1 MLAAVT
7 ASRRDEGET
16 HVMSTRPM
24 SGARFPRAHRL
35 LSSLLLIA
43 TTTASAAPPATQ
55 RVPEPPSA
63 LREQLAAFELGS
75 QKPTSIIVKLASEP
89 AAPYAAAFEN
99 RGQAVAEAAR
109 QSQLDKVRG
118 ERGRILGELARLG
131 IRANP
136 RHSYEEALNGFALT
150 VPADQIALIAAIPG
164 VAGIYADPEVL
175 PDQAPLGEEGVP
187 TEAPELTESVPAIGA
202 PAVWARGY
210 RGEGRLV
217 AILDDGVDYTH
228 PDLGGCLGTG
238 CKVVGGY
245 DFVDLD
251 GDPQEAPGDY
261 HGTHVAATAAGL
273 KGVAP
278 GARILAVRVLGTN
291 STGKPS
297 NLSSV
302 MAGLDYAV
310 RQGADVA
317 NMSLGLGTTYA
328 PSTNLW
334 GEMVSNAVRAGV
346 VLANSNG
353 NNGPGVY
360 TTGVYAASPDTI
372 AVGNSD
378 ARAASYPRTRL
389 TATGETLVGGA
400 YGTPFPAA
408 LRGVH
413 LQVVDV
419 GFGNAPS
426 DYAGRNVVGK
436 LAIAQR
442 GGPGDGAF
450 LNKANQA
457 RAAGAIGLLIY
468 NDAAR
473 AVDFTTAALS
483 LPSYTLS
490 YANGLKVIANPLVVI
505 EDFNPGPQ
513 MNSGSSRGP
522 TPDLTI
528 KPDVSA
534 PGTAIVAA
542 VPFNVSS
549 TGYAALNGT
558 SMATPHVAGAAALL
572 LQMHPEW
579 SPLQVKLALMNTAS
593 NLVSLTGESYRTID
607 QGSGFVDLE
616 RSVEPAV
623 AISPG
628 SLSFGMLLPAGGYS
642 ATRALTVT
650 PRGSGQSYRVQVEL
664 LKSWPGVTA
673 TPSVSRVGTD
683 AGSASLSVSVAVD
696 PAVAAAGDYEG
707 YVRFINESNP
717 EDSYRV
723 PFLFVHRLPVSELAL
738 SDSFLGTAAN
748 GREAVDVSFK
758 VGQPLADWYLGSM
771 AGTRYTAN
779 QGAAQPGTRTFR
791 WNGRNS
797 VGQLLAEGNW
807 NMGVW
812 YRLPGSTAFT
822 FSLTYTRFF
831 VDRTAPALLVDA
843 PAPGLVS
850 NPLLSL
856 GGAVSDSGMY
866 SWGAVGGRVDVN
878 GQPAEL
884 FLRAPAVRFPAQN
897 SELAFSRDVTLS
909 EGMNTVTLYAEDRSG
924 NRSTATFTYELR
936 LDTRGPVTVAT
947 TSPGPNGFGWNSESV
962 SVGLAST
969 DEAGAGVR
977 EVRYSLDGAPEVT
990 VSGTAAQ
997 VLLETEGLHTVR
1009 YRAVDLAG
1017 NAEPVKSL
1025 VVRIDRTAPALAF
1038 TGGGSYTVD
1047 QTVQVRCTASD
1058 ALSGLEADPCEGA
1071 LVSDAAW
1078 NLPLGTTELPL
1089 QVMDRAGNVTSA
1101 RASVTVRV
1109 TFDSLDTLSRGWVTG
1124 DSGLA
1129 NSLSALLDQGRSAAE
1144 RGNAMAASNQLA
1156 AYRNHVAAQSGKAIP
1171 AERAATLI
1179 RLAEA
1184 LAR

>member
-1 MLAAVT
+1 M
-7 ASRRDEGET
+7 
-16 HVMSTRPM
+16 
-24 SGARFPRAHRL
+24 
-35 LSSLLLIA
+35 SSLLLIA
-43 TTTASAAPPATQ
+43 TTTAVAASPATQ

-63 LREQLAAFELGS
+63 LREQLSAFELGS
-75 QKPTSIIVKLASEP
+75 QKPTPVIVKLASEP
-89 AAPYAAAFEN
+89 AAPYAAAFKN

-109 QSQLDKVRG
+109 QSQLDKVRA

-131 IRANP
+131 IRVNP
-136 RHSYEEALNGFALT
+136 RHTYEEALNGFALT
-150 VPADQIALIAAIPG
+150 VPADQLALIAAIPG
-164 VAGIYADPEVL
+164 VAGIYADPEVI

-187 TEAPELTESVPAIGA
+187 VEAPELVESVPAIGA
-202 PAVWARGY
+202 PAIWARGY

-228 PDLGGCLGTG
+228 PDLGGCLGEG

-251 GDPQEAPGDY
+251 LDPQEAPGDY
-261 HGTHVAATAAGL
+261 HGTHVAATAAGH

-297 NLSSV
+297 KLSAV
-302 MAGLDYAV
+302 MAGIDYAV

-317 NMSLGLGTTYA
+317 NMSLGLTTTYA

-334 GEMVSNAVRAGV
+334 GEMVSNAIRAGV
-346 VLANSNG
+346 VFTNSNG

-378 ARAASYPRTRL
+378 ARVTPYPRTRL
-389 TATGETLVGGA
+389 TTGETLVGGA

-413 LQVVDV
+413 LQVVAV
-419 GFGNAPS
+419 GYGNDPS

-436 LAIAQR
+436 LVIAQR
-442 GGPGDGAF
+442 GGPGDAAF
-450 LNKANQA
+450 VNKANQA
-457 RAAGAIGLLIY
+457 QAAGAAGLLIY

-473 AVDFTTAALS
+473 ATDFTTAALA

-490 YANGLKVIANPLVVI
+490 YANGLEVIANPLVLV
-505 EDFNPGPQ
+505 EDFSPGPQ
-513 MNSGSSRGP
+513 MNSSSSRGP
-522 TPDLTI
+522 TPDLMI

-542 VPFNVSS
+542 VPFSVSP
-549 TGYAALNGT
+549 TGYSALTGT
-558 SMATPHVAGAAALL
+558 SMAAPHMAGSVALL

-579 SPLQVKLALMNTAS
+579 SPLQVKLALMNTAG
-593 NLVSLTGESYRTID
+593 NLTSLTGESYRTIA
-607 QGSGFVDLE
+607 QGAGFADLS
-616 RSVEPAV
+616 RALEPAV
-623 AISPG
+623 AINPG
-628 SLSFGMLLPAGGYS
+628 SLSFGMLLPATGYS
-642 ATRALTVT
+642 ATRALTVA
-650 PRGSGQSYRVQVEL
+650 PRDSGQSYRVQVEL

-673 TPSVSRVGTD
+673 TPSVGQVRTD
-683 AGSASLSVSVAVD
+683 AGPATLSLTVSVN

-738 SDSFLGTAAN
+738 SNSFVGTSAN

-779 QGAAQPGTRTFR
+779 QGAAQPGTRSLR

-812 YRLPGSTAFT
+812 YKLPGSTTFT
-822 FSLTYTRFF
+822 FGLTYTRFF
-831 VDRTAPALLVDA
+831 VDRTAPALSIDA

-850 NPLLSL
+850 NPLLTL
-856 GGAVSDSGMY
+856 AGAVSDSGMY
-866 SWGAVGGRVDVN
+866 TWGAVGGRVDVN

-897 SELAFSRDVTLS
+897 SELAFSRDVTLN

-924 NRSTATFTYELR
+924 NRSTATFTYQLR
-936 LDTRGPVTVAT
+936 LDTQGPVTVAT
-947 TSPGPNGFGWNSESV
+947 SSPGPNALGWNSGSV

-969 DEAGAGVR
+969 DDSGAGVR
-977 EVRYSLDGAPEVT
+977 EVRYSVDGAAEVA
-990 VSGTAAQ
+990 VSGAAAQ
-997 VLLETEGLHTVR
+997 VLLESEGLHTVR

-1038 TGGGSYTVD
+1038 SGGGSYTVD
-1047 QTVQVRCTASD
+1047 QTVEVRCTASD
-1058 ALSGLEADPCEGA
+1058 ALSGLESDPCDGA
-1071 LVSDAAW
+1071 LVSDSAW

-1089 QVMDRAGNVTSA
+1089 QVSDRAGNVTSE

-1109 TFDSLDTLSRGWVTG
+1109 TFDSLCTLSRGFVAG
-1124 DSGLA
+1124 DAGLA
-1129 NSLSALLDQGRSAAE
+1129 SSLCATLDAGRSAEE
-1144 RGNAMAASNQLA
+1144 RGNAVAVSNQLG
-1156 AYRNHVAAQSGKAIP
+1156 AYRNHVAAQSGKAIS

>member
-1 MLAAVT
+1 
-7 ASRRDEGET
+7 
-16 HVMSTRPM
+16 MSTRPM

-75 QKPTSIIVKLASEP
+75 QKPTPIIVKLASEP
-89 AAPYAAAFEN
+89 AAPYAAAFKN

-109 QSQLDKVRG
+109 RSQLDKVRG

-297 NLSSV
+297 NLSAV

-360 TTGVYAASPDTI
+360 TTGVYASSPDTI

-419 GFGNAPS
+419 GFGNAAS

-442 GGPGDGAF
+442 GGPGDAAF

-457 RAAGAIGLLIY
+457 LAAGAAGLIIY

-505 EDFNPGPQ
+505 DDFNPGPQ

-542 VPFNVSS
+542 VPFNVSA

-593 NLVSLTGESYRTID
+593 NLASLTGDSYRTID

-616 RSVEPAV
+616 RAVEPAV

-628 SLSFGMLLPAGGYS
+628 SLSFGMLLPATGHK
-642 ATRALTVT
+642 ATRTLTVT
-650 PRGSGQSYRVQVEL
+650 PRGAGQAYRVRVEL

-673 TPSVSRVGTD
+673 TPSVSRVETD
-683 AGSASLSVSVAVD
+683 AGAASLSVTVAVD

-738 SDSFLGTAAN
+738 SDNFLGTAAN

-771 AGTRYTAN
+771 TGTRYTAN

-797 VGQLLAEGNW
+797 LGQLLAESTNW

-822 FSLTYTRFF
+822 FSLTYARFA

-856 GGAVSDSGMY
+856 GGAVSDSGMH
-866 SWGAVGGRVDVN
+866 SWGDVGGRVDVN

-884 FLRAPAVRFPAQN
+884 FLRAPAVRFPTQN

-947 TSPGPNGFGWNSESV
+947 TSPGPNGFGWNSGSV

-977 EVRYSLDGAPEVT
+977 EVRYSLDGASEVV
-990 VSGTAAQ
+990 VSGAGAQ

-1025 VVRIDRTAPALAF
+1025 VVRIDRTAPSLAF
-1038 TGGGSYTVD
+1038 SGGGSYTVD
-1047 QTVQVRCTASD
+1047 QTVEVRCSASD
-1058 ALSGLEADPCEGA
+1058 ALSGLESDPCEGA

-1089 QVMDRAGNVTSA
+1089 QVLDRAGNVTSA

-1129 NSLSALLDQGRSAAE
+1129 NSLSAILDAGRSAAE
-1144 RGNAMAASNQLA
+1144 RGNAVAASNQLA
-1156 AYRNHVAAQSGKAIP
+1156 AYRNHVAAQAGKAIP